1 MSSEIAL
8 INNETKYIIKI
19 TRYLDTRGILLKG
32 TTGKIIS
39 QEGWLLGNFLG
50 LLMIVA
56 LPLMENVFAP
66 LAKSF
71 LIPLG
76 LVATASATDRDN

>member
-19 TRYLDTRGILLKG
+19 TRYLDKRGILLKG

-39 QEGWLLGNFLG
+39 QEG
-50 LLMIVA
+50 
-56 LPLMENVFAP
+56 
-66 LAKSF
+66 
-71 LIPLG
+71 
-76 LVATASATDRDN
+76 